1 MPGVASGDRDSTFTV
16 IPMQFFRSGPVLTG
30 TRQGLRAYAGT
41 AILLLVGGAAALTTL
56 LPIAGLSSGASPF
69 RSRLG
74 LPSAGVADYGIGW
87 SGQAVTPAALQHA
100 GIVTLFQ
107 LLLGIGAALLVV
119 GWLTTLGV
127 SAARASA
134 RRSEV
139 NIRRSVGASRRVLVG
154 TFLAEGVVIA
164 GAALVIGGLAGWGS
178 GSLLARAWPGSF
190 AAGGAVLPV
199 VATLAVTGAVA
210 LGALLPLAY
219 AGRRAPLQQ
228 VGGEPLGLAMPV
240 LQLGVS
246 LTVLV
251 AAALLWKGASRLT
264 AADEGDGHA
273 YVFRVSAAR
282 DSAPAERSR
291 GYAALL
297 RHVAHLAGVESAAL
311 VNGGGVTG
319 AGVSDFTL
327 AYCGEGCSLGGLPAP
342 RQSVRAMHYLVTA
355 DSFRALGLPIVAGR
369 GIADTDDWSAPRV
382 ALVNRSFAAR
392 HFQDGDPL
400 GHWVQVG
407 SGPWNTYTV
416 VGVVEDREPDGVGGA
431 LAPPSAVYLSV
442 LQQPA
447 PVVDLLVRGSDA
459 TALAPA
465 VADGARAALG
475 PRSAV
480 GPAATTAELRA
491 VESGPLRWF
500 AGLFGLEG
508 WALLV
513 IATLGTAVVTRQWI
527 DSLATEFGVRRSVGA
542 TRRQIMVFV
551 LLRMLAV
558 AGVGTLIGLWFGS
571 GVWATLR
578 DIVAGV
584 PVWDGGLVLR
594 IALLLAAAVLIGALP
609 AAWRSARALPA
620 QLLGSS

>member
-1 MPGVASGDRDSTFTV
+1 MR
-16 IPMQFFRSGPVLTG
+16 FFRPSPVFTS

-41 AILLLVGGAAALTTL
+41 ALLLLLTAAAALATL
-56 LPIAGLSSGASPF
+56 LPIAGLSSAASPF
-69 RSRLG
+69 ASRLG
-74 LPSAGVADYGIGW
+74 LAAVAGADYGIGW
-87 SGQAVTPAALQHA
+87 SGQAVTPAALQQD
-100 GIVTLFQ
+100 GILTLFQ
-107 LLLGIGAALLVV
+107 LLLGVGAALLLV

-127 SAARASA
+127 AAARAAA

-139 NIRRSVGASRRVLVG
+139 NIRRSVGAARRVLLLA
-154 TFLAEGVVIA
+154 FLAEGGTIA
-164 GAALVIGGLAGWGS
+164 GAGLAVGGLAGWG
-178 GSLLARAWPGSF
+178 GGILLSRGWPGAF
-190 AAGGAVLPV
+190 GHGGLLLPAVA
-199 VATLAVTGAVA
+199 VASVTGAVL

-219 AGRRAPLQQ
+219 ARRRAPLHQ
-228 VGGEPLGLAMPV
+228 VGGEPLGLAIPV
-240 LQLGVS
+240 MQLGVS

-264 AADEGDGHA
+264 APATEGGNA
-273 YVFRVSAAR
+273 AVFHVAAAN

-297 RHVAHLAGVESAAL
+297 RQVERLPGVESAAL

-342 RQSVRAMHYLVTA
+342 KQSVRTMHYLVTA
-355 DSFRALGLPIVAGR
+355 DSFRALGLRIVAGR
-369 GIADTDDWSAPRV
+369 GIADTDDWTAPRV
-382 ALVNRSFAAR
+382 ALVSRSFAAR

-416 VGVVEDREPDGVGGA
+416 VGVVEDREPEGVGGA
-431 LAPPSAVYLSV
+431 LAPPNALYLSV

-447 PVVDLLVRGSDA
+447 RAVDLVVRGADA

-475 PRSAV
+475 PRSAS
-480 GPAATTAELRA
+480 GPAGTIAELRA
-491 VESGPLRWF
+491 AEARPLRWF

-508 WALLV
+508 WALLL

-527 DSLATEFGVRRSVGA
+527 DSLAVEFGVRRSAGA
-542 TRRQIMVFV
+542 TRSQILGFV

-558 AGVGTLIGLWFGS
+558 AAVGSVVGLWLGS

-578 DIVAGV
+578 DAVAGV
-584 PVWDGGLVLR
+584 PDWDAGLVLR
-594 IALLLAAAVLIGALP
+594 TALLLLGAVLGGALP
-609 AAWRSARALPA
+609 AAWRIARTAPA
-620 QLLGSS
+620 TLLGSV